1 MAWTTICSVAPE
13 EMAEGSGMKIVKT
26 AKYSESAMEALNALL
41 VQLSDAAVPMKKAD
55 FIELVESDAAHLL
68 MAEDRGRY
76 IGTLT
81 LVVFNIPTGV
91 KARIE
96 DLVVDGRERGRGVG
110 RRLIVQ
116 ALDMARDLG
125 AGSVSLTSNSS
136 RKAANAL
143 YQNVGFKAVNTNV
156 YHYKIAP

>member
-1 MAWTTICSVAPE
+1 
-13 EMAEGSGMKIVKT
+13 MKIVK
-26 AKYSESAMEALNALL
+26 AAQYSKKVMEALNALL
-41 VQLSDAAVPMKKAD
+41 VQLSDAAVPMKKDD
-55 FIELVESDAAHLL
+55 FIELVESDSAHLL

-76 IGTLT
+76 VGTLT
-81 LVVFNIPTGV
+81 LVVFKIPTGV

-110 RRLIVQ
+110 RRLIAQ

-125 AGSVSLTSNSS
+125 VGSVSLTSNPS

-143 YQNVGFKAVNTNV
+143 YRDVGFQTVNTNV